1 MSYQIKYFKYK
12 QKYLELKKSLKNLD
26 LIGGKNLD
34 LTRGKKLD
42 LTGGKVTNNA
52 NLLELNK
59 LPDTPTDMEIYG
71 YNLKN
76 QVAGNADSPSPS
88 SVEFSSSSSDVSVEK
103 TNSESEKESEE
114 ESEKEES
121 EKESE
126 EESEKKESE
135 KESDSDSEGD
145 NQNAAL
151 EAIGGGIKKDFI
163 ELSEL
168 SSISDSEMN

>member
-12 QKYLELKKSLKNLD
+12 QKYLELKKSLKN
-26 LIGGKNLD
+26 
-34 LTRGKKLD
+34 LD

-76 QVAGNADSPSPS
+76 QVAGNPDPDSDS
-88 SVEFSSSSSDVSVEK
+88 SVEFSDESVGGAVADVSPVAAEPTVVE
-103 TNSESEKESEE
+103 S
-114 ESEKEES
+114 KEES
-121 EKESE
+121 ESESE
-126 EESEKKESE
+126 SKSESKL
-135 KESDSDSEGD
+135 DSEGD